1 MLTPITIRMNHM
13 RSQEPFYAG
22 FLLPDGRNA
31 AFEHGGIAMIVPV
44 VPFTNGLHAQDGQAT
59 VIAHVRTNREAS
71 AETLITELYE
81 RLSRMSAFEL
91 LTEYFDEDADAYLL
105 LNEEDDDAP
114 ADPPYDEFGRNLR

>member
-44 VPFTNGLHAQDGQAT
+44 VPFTHGLHAQDGEAT
-59 VIAHVRTNREAS
+59 VIAHVRPR
-71 AETLITELYE
+71 
-81 RLSRMSAFEL
+81 RLLPIFTS
-91 LTEYFDEDADAYLL
+91 
-105 LNEEDDDAP
+105 
-114 ADPPYDEFGRNLR
+114 G